1 MPLEVQIHSAPF
13 SRTAN
18 VCSSSRTVGLLMPV
32 SAEQGA
38 LEAGRV
44 IKREQILFRQKMW
57 HVWAHVYIWSHHF
70 RLQSTPLHVQR
81 SWICVFCVTIYKLC
95 LHSFKQLNTIDPWE
109 VTWTWT
115 SGKSAWLWTLMY
127 AVCISGM
134 LVGTEERKNQ
144 DEQQHKTEQVI
155 HWNRD
160 PSYPSFAWRHAPTW
174 FLCHAALDYPVMHKW

>member
-95 LHSFKQLNTIDPWE
+95 LHSFKQLNTIDHWE

-127 AVCISGM
+127 AVCISEV
-134 LVGTEERKNQ
+134 LVGTEERKNK
-144 DEQQHKTEQVI
+144 DEQQH
-155 HWNRD
+155 
-160 PSYPSFAWRHAPTW
+160 
-174 FLCHAALDYPVMHKW
+174 